1 MTTLYKNHMTIA
13 TPQHLIEAANHLALI
28 MGESAADINTFTAA
42 NYQDS
47 AGNLYAVC
55 STVVTDGFLAKQGTG
70 IKRIPSHAKAANVEM
85 AKKAQALLQI
95 NGGIATPDVIAV
107 ILGDRLESAQD
118 HIKALGL
125 ERVQQDDK
133 IG

>member
-55 STVVTDGFLAKQGTG
+55 STVVTDGVGSAMLSITLPPSARSASTSMAPGTCRLAG
-70 IKRIPSHAKAANVEM
+70 A
-85 AKKAQALLQI
+85 
-95 NGGIATPDVIAV
+95 GGCAV
-107 ILGDRLESAQD
+107 VAVVGLAVGLSSA
-118 HIKALGL
+118 
-125 ERVQQDDK
+125 VSM
-133 IG
+133 